1 MSVPASA
8 GGRPPASPG
17 PSTQAGP
24 ATPRRVASSAQRGG
38 RSGLGATRSVANPT
52 KVLFVYLLDLN
63 LNTGLLFCFAVSQP
77 RSTFLWKSHIFL
89 ESSKSK
95 LSYA

>member
-24 ATPRRVASSAQRGG
+24 ATPRREASSAQRGG

-63 LNTGLLFCFAVSQP
+63 LNTGQLFCFVY
-77 RSTFLWKSHIFL
+77 L
-89 ESSKSK
+89 EYK
-95 LSYA
+95 